1 MLHLANDNIDNEMLK
16 TMWLNALREDMRKIL
31 SASDSPT
38 TSVERL
44 AASADSIQ
52 DASERGTIA
61 SVNSSDL
68 MVKAIEMLT
77 KRIEVMETRRFP
89 HHRSRSHSR
98 VVVRRIGRL
107 LDHSPAIRLAGSTEI
122 MEWTPADGGHRADTT
137 KNHRNRGNSGP
148 AVLHVEPFEQHHR
161 RPIAWRCWRFSYNN
175 NIKRER
181 IFRCCHQR
189 RLNDGKRQLINIL
202 CSPPM
207 VRKLKRSAPNVSNP
221 RRPASA
227 PAVHLGILH
236 CGCDLNHRCR
246 FHRTVR
252 LAHRHAAR

>member
-61 SVNSSDL
+61 SVNNSDL

-107 LDHSPAIRLAGSTEI
+107 LDHSTCWFHRNYGVDARRWRSPCRYDKKPSKSGGQRTSRLA
-122 MEWTPADGGHRADTT
+122 
-137 KNHRNRGNSGP
+137 
-148 AVLHVEPFEQHHR
+148 
-161 RPIAWRCWRFSYNN
+161 C
-175 NIKRER
+175 
-181 IFRCCHQR
+181 
-189 RLNDGKRQLINIL
+189 
-202 CSPPM
+202 
-207 VRKLKRSAPNVSNP
+207 
-221 RRPASA
+221 
-227 PAVHLGILH
+227 
-236 CGCDLNHRCR
+236 
-246 FHRTVR
+246 
-252 LAHRHAAR
+252 